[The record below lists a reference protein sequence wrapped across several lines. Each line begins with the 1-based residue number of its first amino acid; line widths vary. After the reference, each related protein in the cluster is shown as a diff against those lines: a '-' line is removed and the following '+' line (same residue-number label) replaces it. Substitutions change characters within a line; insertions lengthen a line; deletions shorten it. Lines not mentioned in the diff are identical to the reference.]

1 MFDILKY
8 RIKKYGA
15 SNINQLKTA
24 IKTEWSKLGQILV
37 RILVL
42 SMPTRMKQV
51 ILSKGDSI
59 KF

>member
-1 MFDILKY
+1 MKY

-24 IKTEWSKLGQILV
+24 IKTKCSKLGQNLA
-37 RILVL
+37 RSLVL